1 MAKESTRKQTLMIR
15 HYNSVF
21 RSYRILRNVDV
32 ATVVRKKEA

>member
-1 MAKESTRKQTLMIR
+1 MAKESTRK

-21 RSYRILRNVDV
+21 RSHRILRNVDV